1 MYIYN
6 TAILVYILF
15 MADPER
21 RMISDRGSKKDRK
34 DLDVSY
40 KDETGIHETSA
51 FRARQRAVERKG
63 DEPKKPAK

>member
-1 MYIYN
+1 
-6 TAILVYILF
+6 